1 MAMIMERTSTSF
13 SSSTPQWKYD
23 VFLSFRG
30 EDTRKSF
37 TDHLYTALERHG
49 VLTFKDDPELQKGKA
64 ISPELFTAI
73 QESRFALIVLS
84 KNYASSTWCLDEL
97 LKILEC
103 MEAREAVLPIF
114 YDVDRSDVRKQT
126 RSFAEAFSKH
136 EEKLRDDTEKVQM
149 WRDALRKVTNFSGW
163 DSKGRSESKLIKDI
177 VEVVGKKLC
186 PTLLSYVDD
195 LVGID
200 SRLKPITS
208 FLDARVDD
216 VYFIGIWG
224 MGGIGK
230 TTIARVVYDRISHEF
245 EYKMFLANVRNV
257 YEKSGVPHL
266 QKQLLSMVGMK
277 MDDIWHAREGATL
290 IRRFLRHKK
299 VLLILDDVN
308 HLDQLEYLAGKH
320 EWFGSGS
327 RVLITTRN
335 EHLLIAHGVERRS
348 KVEGLGNDEALQIF
362 CRKAFRKAYPEEN
375 HLVLS
380 SCVVN
385 YAKGVPL
392 ALKVLGSFFYGK
404 DTSAWKSAV
413 DKLREVCNSE
423 IMETLK
429 LSYDGLDDDEKKIF
443 LDIACFFNGK
453 GKDRVR
459 ETLDACGLCSD
470 IAIHVLVEKSL
481 LTINPSGTLLM
492 HDLLQDMGREI
503 VRRESLDE
511 PGKRSRLWRSEDVNH
526 VLSKNTGT
534 EAIEGIVLHQVEPR
548 VVCANANSF
557 SMMKRLRFLV
567 INNVDLLNKLEY
579 LPNSLRILDWLQFP
593 LKSLPPSFNPK
604 NLHELNMRNSC
615 IEHLWKGMT
624 PSYYLKMI
632 DLSHSL
638 NLVKTPDFRGIPS
651 LERLILQGCI
661 RLHEV
666 DPSVVV
672 LERLTLMNLKD
683 CKNLVLLPSRVC
695 GLKSLRVFNVFGCSK
710 LEKLPEDLGHV
721 ESLEELDVSG
731 TAIREPPASIRLLKN
746 LKVLSL
752 RGFKG
757 PSSNPWN
764 VLLLPFRS
772 LLRISSN
779 PTTSS
784 WLPCLSGLHSLT
796 QLNLRDCNLSE
807 RAIPNDLGCLS
818 SLTHL
823 DVSRNAFVSL
833 PKSICQLSRLEFLD
847 VGHCQRLETLPELQS
862 SIYYLEAYNCN
873 SLVASGPDIIRL
885 FANCLKQ
892 VKKLFC
898 MGAEYIESECNYL
911 HPGNEIPEWYNLK
924 SAQLTG
930 CSCEFI
936 VPGNEIPEWFD
947 HKSVGSSSV
956 SVELHPGWST
966 DYKWMG
972 FALCVVF
979 SIHGNR
985 SLSSPR
991 YPIYCQLSVNGGPF
1005 CWWPVAGCSL
1015 GSDQSGPDHLWLYH
1029 VPCHY
1034 FFFTELHTRLEFL
1047 FLVNESIVEVKK
1059 SGIRIAYE
1067 EDVEAL
1073 IKQTYSRQSRVSIC
1087 KEVLEF
1093 PNSDCQKASPS
1104 VSLSELESKSGGIAT
1119 KRGLEPCDDGAR
1131 CSENGCINEE
1141 ESHPKRSKQH

>member
-1 MAMIMERTSTSF
+1 MIMERTSTSF

-23 VFLSFRG
+23 IFLSFRG

-73 QESRFALIVLS
+73 QEPRFALIVLS
-84 KNYASSTWCLDEL
+84 KNDASSTWCLDEL

-114 YDVDRSDVRKQT
+114 YDVDRSDVREQT

-136 EEKLRDDTEKVQM
+136 VEKLRDDTEKVQM

-163 DSKGRSESKLIKDI
+163 DSKDRYASESRLIKDI

-200 SRLKPITS
+200 SRLKPINS

-245 EYKMFLANVRNV
+245 EYKMFLADVRNV

-277 MDDIWHAREGATL
+277 KDDIWDAREGATL
-290 IRRFLRHKK
+290 ISRFLRHKK

-404 DTSAWKSAV
+404 DISAWKSAV

-492 HDLLQDMGREI
+492 HNLLQDMGREI

-526 VLSKNTGT
+526 VLSKNTVRHFRN
-534 EAIEGIVLHQVEPR
+534 EGKMVHPFELELVT
-548 VVCANANSF
+548 ANARSF
-557 SMMKRLRFLV
+557 SMMNKLRYLKL
-567 INNVDLLNKLEY
+567 NNVDLSNGLEY
-579 LPNSLRILDWLQFP
+579 LPDSLRILEWPKFP
-593 LKSLPPSFNPK
+593 LKYLPSSFNPED
-604 NLHELNMRNSC
+604 LIELNMHHSC
-615 IEHLWKGMT
+615 LNHIK
-624 PSYYLKMI
+624 PIKSLKMI
-632 DLSHSL
+632 DLSYSL
-638 NLVKTPDFRGIPS
+638 SLVKTPDFRGIPV
-651 LERLILQGCI
+651 LERLILKGCI
-661 RLHEV
+661 RLYEI
-666 DPSVVV
+666 DSSVVV
-672 LERLTLMNLKD
+672 LKRLTLMNLKD
-683 CKNLVLLPSRVC
+683 CKNLIRLPSSVR
-695 GLKSLRVFNVFGCSK
+695 GLQSLKVLNVSGCSK

-721 ESLEELDVSG
+721 EGLEELDVSG
-731 TAIREPPASIRLLKN
+731 TAVREPPSSIGLLKD
-746 LKVLSL
+746 LKVLSFN
-752 RGFKG
+752 GCKG
-757 PSSNPWN
+757 PSSKAWN
-764 VLLLPFRS
+764 IMLFPFRPRPLLKVSPNATALWLPSLSGFRS
-772 LLRISSN
+772 LTELD
-779 PTTSS
+779 
-784 WLPCLSGLHSLT
+784 LS
-796 QLNLRDCNLSE
+796 DCNLLE
-807 RAIPNDLGCLS
+807 GDIPSDLGHMS
-818 SLTHL
+818 SLKFL
-823 DVSRNAFVSL
+823 YLSGNPFASL
-833 PKSICQLSRLEFLD
+833 PNSIAQLSQLESLA
-847 VGHCQRLETLPELQS
+847 VGNCPKLQALPDLPS
-862 SIYYLEAYNCN
+862 SMSSVEAYNCN
-873 SLVASGPDIIRL
+873 SLGTSSADIVKLLISG
-885 FANCLKQ
+885 FK
-892 VKKLFC
+892 F
-898 MGAEYIESECNYL
+898 
-911 HPGNEIPEWYNLK
+911 
-924 SAQLTG
+924 TG
-930 CSCEFI
+930 SQCDFV
-936 VPGNEIPEWFD
+936 VPGNEIPEWFN
-947 HKSVGSSSV
+947 HKSVGSSIT
-956 SVELHPGWST
+956 VELRPGWFT
-966 DYKWMG
+966 DKWMG
-972 FALCVVF
+972 FALCAVF
-979 SIHGNR
+979 GQ
-985 SLSSPR
+985 PR
-991 YPIYCQLSVNGGPF
+991 PDFILCELSVNGKRLEEKVALS
-1005 CWWPVAGCSL
+1005 CWL
-1015 GSDQSGPDHLWLYH
+1015 GSIQAAAKSGHLWLCYLSRH
-1029 VPCHY
+1029 KNFVS
-1034 FFFTELHTRLEFL
+1034 EWQNIHTRLEFSFPSL
-1047 FLVNESIVEVKK
+1047 QRRVEVEKC
-1059 SGIRIAYE
+1059 AVCLVYE
-1067 EDVEAL
+1067 EDVEVL
-1073 IKQTYSRQSRVSIC
+1073 LKQTYPRQSRVDKC
-1087 KEVLEF
+1087 EEVLEF
-1093 PNSDCQKASPS
+1093 PESSFEKAD
-1104 VSLSELESKSGGIAT
+1104 GIA
-1119 KRGLEPCDDGAR
+1119 KRGCE
-1131 CSENGCINEE
+1131 
-1141 ESHPKRSKQH
+1141 

>member
-1 MAMIMERTSTSF
+1 MIMERTSTSF

-136 EEKLRDDTEKVQM
+136 EKKLRDDTEKVQM

-163 DSKGRSESKLIKDI
+163 DSKG
-177 VEVVGKKLC
+177 
-186 PTLLSYVDD
+186 
-195 LVGID
+195 
-200 SRLKPITS
+200 
-208 FLDARVDD
+208 
-216 VYFIGIWG
+216 
-224 MGGIGK
+224 
-230 TTIARVVYDRISHEF
+230 
-245 EYKMFLANVRNV
+245 RNV

-470 IAIHVLVEKSL
+470 IAIRVLVEKSL

-503 VRRESLDE
+503 VRQESLDE

-772 LLRISSN
+772 FLRISSN

-807 RAIPNDLGCLS
+807 RALPNDLGCLS

-873 SLVASGPDIIRL
+873 SLVASGLDIIRL

-892 VKKLFC
+892 AKKLFC
-898 MGAEYIESECNYL
+898 MGAEHIESECNYL

-936 VPGNEIPEWFD
+936 VPGNEIPEWFN

-979 SIHGNR
+979 AIHGNR

-1029 VPCHY
+1029 VPCQY

-1104 VSLSELESKSGGIAT
+1104 ELESKSGGIAT
-1119 KRGLEPCDDGAR
+1119 KRGLERCDDGAQ

-1141 ESHPKRSKQH
+1141 ESHPKRSKQHWLSSWGDQA